1 MAKPTTSNCVMDDYV
16 ANAFARIL
24 DTKDKK
30 YKRKIKRSENELV
43 AATITIDNL
52 RM

>member
-1 MAKPTTSNCVMDDYV
+1 MDDYV